1 MAVVRIL
8 PALLDL
14 LLHDPVLLI
23 QLLDVVVGLTKSDF
37 LDGAAASTPESCK
50 KKKKCV
56 LDQSNSDDDTLQNYQ
71 LEKTIPLRSGL
82 ELR

>member
-23 QLLDVVVGLTKSDF
+23 QLLDVVVGLTKCDF

-50 KKKKCV
+50 KMKKNVFLTNQTQTTRLCKITN
-56 LDQSNSDDDTLQNYQ
+56 LRKQSLY
-71 LEKTIPLRSGL
+71 GL
-82 ELR
+82 GSS

>member
-50 KKKKCV
+50 KMKKMC
-56 LDQSNSDDDTLQNYQ
+56 S
-71 LEKTIPLRSGL
+71 
-82 ELR
+82 